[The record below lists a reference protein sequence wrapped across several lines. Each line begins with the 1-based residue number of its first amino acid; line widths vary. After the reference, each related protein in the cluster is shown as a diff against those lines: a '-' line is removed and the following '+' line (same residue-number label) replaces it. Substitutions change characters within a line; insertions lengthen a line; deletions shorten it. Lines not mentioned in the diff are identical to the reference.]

1 MYCRNYRLWKSWLDH
16 SLKSAVS
23 EHAFTVNMGKRP
35 KCLQNLHERVF
46 IIFFMI
52 LRKVDLENS
61 PLVLGEI
68 LALFLN
74 TLTANGK

>member
-1 MYCRNYRLWKSWLDH
+1 MW
-16 SLKSAVS
+16 
-23 EHAFTVNMGKRP
+23 KRP

-52 LRKVDLENS
+52 LRRVDLENS